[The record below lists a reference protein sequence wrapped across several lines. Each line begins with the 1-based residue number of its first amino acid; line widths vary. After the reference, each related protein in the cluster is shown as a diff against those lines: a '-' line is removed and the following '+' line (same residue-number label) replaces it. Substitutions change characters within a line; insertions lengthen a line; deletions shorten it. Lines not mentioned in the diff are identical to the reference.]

1 MRMRCAIAGLFIALL
16 CSCSPGPETGFAL
29 AGVTPTT
36 ARIDAGL
43 AAVTV
48 EPASRDRA
56 VYPLP
61 RSLTPLLPLWQA
73 ALQDAVTRE
82 GIFRPEASRRVSIVV
97 KVLEFSLSGKI
108 LSVFARYQLF
118 ADPAG
123 NPVFSADIMS
133 NAGLSSS
140 GYRGDEPGRPGG
152 RDAEPHSGNPGNS
165 GQHYA
170 VSRPARSV
178 RAAAPRRRTSPALSA
193 RKPAHSVPAPLLRGI
208 PMYVRNRAGL
218 AGRCCAGECC
228 LPRSEGNNEG
238 LRGLC
243 AGAAD
248 RGRISI
254 GFRNDRR
261 FRLG

>member
-1 MRMRCAIAGLFIALL
+1 MRMRCAIAGLFFALL
-16 CSCSPGPETGFAL
+16 CSCSPVPETGLAL
-29 AGVTPTT
+29 ARVTPTT

-73 ALQDAVTRE
+73 ALQDAVTRQ

-133 NAGLSSS
+133 NAGLSSLATGVTS
-140 GYRGDEPGRPGG
+140 LDDPAVATQNRTQVIQDNITQFLDQLEAFARQPHGAGPPRP
-152 RDAEPHSGNPGNS
+152 
-165 GQHYA
+165 
-170 VSRPARSV
+170 
-178 RAAAPRRRTSPALSA
+178 
-193 RKPAHSVPAPLLRGI
+193 
-208 PMYVRNRAGL
+208 
-218 AGRCCAGECC
+218 
-228 LPRSEGNNEG
+228 
-238 LRGLC
+238 
-243 AGAAD
+243 
-248 RGRISI
+248 
-254 GFRNDRR
+254 
-261 FRLG
+261 